1 MNISEPS
8 VYMMMG
14 SVFQSL
20 FVLDS
25 VISVILLHKYINITE
40 SLQAC
45 WIFIAPFQIRLKRE
59 KKSNKYFIAGRT
71 LFSVINY
78 ILHLV
83 FWILFSKPLDPQA
96 ILERMQDLNKH
107 E

>member
-25 VISVILLHKYINITE
+25 VVSVIFLHKNINITE
-40 SLQAC
+40 WLQAC

-59 KKSNKYFIAGRT
+59 KKSNKYFIAVRA

-83 FWILFSKPLDPQA
+83 FWILFSKLLDPQA

>member
-25 VISVILLHKYINITE
+25 VISVILLHKYIN
-40 SLQAC
+40 
-45 WIFIAPFQIRLKRE
+45 KR
-59 KKSNKYFIAGRT
+59 KKSNKYFIAART

-83 FWILFSKPLDPQA
+83 F
-96 ILERMQDLNKH
+96 
-107 E
+107 